1 MKDERE
7 ERMKPDRHKIMQT
20 IEIQTNESEC
30 QVLRKG
36 RLSEGFWCEDNLGEQ
51 PNTLGEAVAKLE
63 KGIQSQNLT
72 ENSPN
77 RVITLQNN
85 DSAPK

>member
-1 MKDERE
+1 MIFLRDPRRKGKSTGGKQGKEEKENGMKDERE

-36 RLSEGFWCEDNLGEQ
+36 RLSEGFWCEDNLGE
-51 PNTLGEAVAKLE
+51 
-63 KGIQSQNLT
+63 
-72 ENSPN
+72 
-77 RVITLQNN
+77 
-85 DSAPK
+85 